1 MGLPTNTYTRYTAGT
16 NVREDLADFIAR
28 QEPETTPITSSIG
41 RGKAEQ
47 TAHEWSRDALRAP
60 NADNAALDGDDAEG
74 SAKTPPNRVGNYCQI
89 FRDAVTVSGRAE
101 VVDKAGMKSVM
112 AYQKVK
118 VYKELQRDF
127 EKAVLSDN
135 PAVLGSGSVAPK
147 MAGLGCLLYT
157 NAQHGSGGS
166 TVAHTSGFATTAPTA
181 AGADRALTETPIYKG
196 ALQATYIASGKVPK
210 SVYFSPAHKIVAS
223 GFAGIASI
231 RHEAK
236 GNEQGTI
243 VGAADVYVSDFGAVN
258 HIPHY
263 MMAGGKTVF
272 GLDLNDLKMVTLRGY
287 KSEPL
292 GKTGDSQKEMAILD
306 ATLRVEAE
314 RSSFKIADLSGG

>member
-1 MGLPTNTYTRYTAGT
+1 MAQPTNTYDRYTAGT

-28 QEPETTPITSSIG
+28 KEPETTPITSSIG
-41 RGKAEQ
+41 RAKAAQ

-60 NADNAALDGDDAEG
+60 NADNAAIDGDDAAG
-74 SAKTPPNRVGNYCQI
+74 SAKTPPARVGNYCQI
-89 FRDAVTVSGRAE
+89 FRDSVTVSGRAE
-101 VVDKAGMKSVM
+101 VVDKAGMKSVLG
-112 AYQKVK
+112 YQKAK
-118 VYKELQRDF
+118 IFKELQRDF
-127 EKAVLSDN
+127 EKAVVSNN
-135 PAVLGSGSVAPK
+135 PAVLGSGAAAAK
-147 MAGLGCLLYT
+147 MAGLGVLLYT
-157 NAQHGSGGS
+157 NAQHGAGGS

-181 AGADRALTETPIYKG
+181 GTPRALTETIYKT
-196 ALQATYIASGKVPK
+196 ALQATYIKAGKVPK
-210 SVYFSPAHKIVAS
+210 SVYFSPAHKVVAS
-223 GFAGIASI
+223 GFSGIASI

-263 MMAGGKTVF
+263 MMAGGTTVL
-272 GLDLNDLKMVTLRGY
+272 GLDLSDLKMVTLRPY

-292 GKTGDSQKEMAILD
+292 GKTGDSQKEMALLD
-306 ATLRVEAE
+306 TTLRVEAE